1 MNNKNCLLQVK
12 NLSVG
17 FNVGKEQNI
26 FLQDVSFTLYKGE
39 TLALVGE
46 SGSGKTLSALSIL
59 GLLPYPLAF
68 HPSGS
73 VILFKENN
81 AYELLNKEENYLT
94 QFRGVDIGMVFQE
107 PQSALN
113 PLHTVVQQVS
123 EPLIIHGLM
132 KKKDA
137 FDYVVQLLEDV
148 ELKNAT
154 SFLKCY
160 PHQLSGG
167 QRQRVMIAQALACKP
182 SILIA
187 DEPTTA
193 LDVTIQAGIIE
204 LLKKLSKFYDMA
216 TLLISH
222 DLQMVQKLAN
232 DVCIMQNGRIVE
244 SGSCIDIFSQPKN
257 SYTKKLLE
265 SRPSGYVDSLDN
277 SASEILSAE
286 NVSVSYAKKNLFSFL
301 SNEKP
306 YVVKNATLMLKEGE
320 TLGIVGESGSGK
332 TSLLFALLNLI
343 KHEGQVFFK
352 SQNIQSI
359 ARKEMRALRRN
370 IQVIFQDPF
379 GALNPRLTIR
389 EIIEE
394 GLIVH
399 FPKSTSLENEEKILD
414 ILKDVQLSGDIL
426 NRYPHEFSG
435 GQRQRI
441 SIARAVILKPSLL
454 ALDEPTSAL
463 DRSIQKEVL
472 DMLKSLQEK
481 YRLSYLFVSHDLAV
495 VRSLSHRMIV
505 MKEGRII
512 EEGKTQ
518 NILQN
523 PQHDYTKKLFQA
535 AFG

>member
-1 MNNKNCLLQVK
+1 MNDKNCLLQIK

-17 FNVGKEQNI
+17 FNIEKEQNI

-59 GLLPYPLAF
+59 GLLPYPIAF

-73 VILFKENN
+73 VKLFKENN
-81 AYELLNKEENYLT
+81 EYELLNKDENYLR

-113 PLHTVVQQVS
+113 PLHTVGQQVS
-123 EPLIIHGLM
+123 EPLIIHGIM

-137 FDYVVQLLEDV
+137 FDYAVQLLEDV

-204 LLKKLSKFYDMA
+204 LLKKLSKTYDMA

-222 DLQMVQKLAN
+222 DLQMVQRLAN
-232 DVCIMQNGRIVE
+232 DVCIMKNGRIVE
-244 SGSCIDIFSQPKN
+244 SGRCIDIFSQPKN
-257 SYTKKLLE
+257 PYTKKLLE
-265 SRPSGYVDSLDN
+265 CMPSDYIDSL
-277 SASEILSAE
+277 AKLAPKILSAE
-286 NVSVSYAKKNLFSFL
+286 NISVSYWKKNLFPFL
-301 SNEKP
+301 KKEKP
-306 YVVKNATLMLKEGE
+306 YAVKNATLTLKEGE

-332 TSLLFALLNLI
+332 TSLLFAILNLLN
-343 KHEGQVFFK
+343 HEGKVFFK
-352 SQNIQSI
+352 EQDIQSI
-359 ARKEMRALRRN
+359 TSKEMRALRRN

-394 GLIVH
+394 GLVVH
-399 FPKSTSLENEEKILD
+399 FPDSTLLEKEQKILD
-414 ILKDVQLSGDIL
+414 VLKDVQLTADIL

-441 SIARAVILKPSLL
+441 SIARSVILKPSLL

-463 DRSIQKEVL
+463 DRSIQKEIL

-481 YRLSYLFVSHDLAV
+481 YKLSYLFVSHDLAV

-505 MKEGRII
+505 MKDGKII

-523 PQHDYTKKLFQA
+523 PKHDYTKKLFQA